1 MITLGSF
8 NEVSG
13 LRHGF
18 FTRAG
23 GVSEGLYASKNCGFG
38 SRDARENVARNRTI
52 CLEQMDSPAAVLIT
66 AYQVHSSTVATVTEA
81 WAPDEAPEADAMV
94 TNRPGIAL
102 GVLAADCAPV
112 LLADPKAG
120 VVGAAHAGWK
130 GALSGVVEA
139 TIDAMAALGARRD
152 RLMAGI
158 GPRIALRSY
167 EVGPEFKNR
176 FIADDAGNGV
186 HFSPAPAGDRQFFDL
201 GAYVAARLLA
211 AGVEDVALAPNDT
224 MREETRFFSYR
235 RARLRGEPDYGRN
248 LSAIVI
254 TD

>member
-1 MITLGSF
+1 MITLGNF
-8 NEVSG
+8 NEVSR

-23 GVSEGLYASKNCGFG
+23 GVSDGLYASKNCGFG
-38 SRDARENVARNRTI
+38 SADARENVARNRTI
-52 CLEQMDSPAAVLIT
+52 CLQQMASPAAALIT
-66 AYQVHSSTVATVTEA
+66 AHQVHSATVVTVTDA
-81 WAPDEAPEADAMV
+81 WAPDDAPRADALV
-94 TNRPGIAL
+94 TDRPGLAL

-112 LLADPKAG
+112 LMADPKAG

-130 GALSGVVEA
+130 GALAGVVEA
-139 TIDAMAALGARRD
+139 TIGAMEALGARRS

-158 GPRIALRSY
+158 GPRIAQRSY
-167 EVGPEFKNR
+167 EVGPEFKDR
-176 FIADDAGNGV
+176 FTAADAGNAV
-186 HFSPAPAGDRQFFDL
+186 HFSLAPAGDRQFFDL
-201 GAYVAARLLA
+201 GAYIAARLLA
-211 AGVEDVALAPNDT
+211 TGVTDVAVAPNDT
-224 MREETRFFSYR
+224 MQEEARFFSYR